1 MPMSTPP
8 SMSMPRKSSESPA
21 LRPRPPSLRTRAAS
35 RRPGAQGRRRT
46 ALLLSLLCACA
57 AAQGGEV
64 VSDKL
69 DSKVLGRSLPF
80 TAYLPDGYYDSF
92 DTFPVVY
99 LLHGSGGDEH
109 TWVQYV
115 GARETLDALIRRKEI
130 APVIAIMPAGGA
142 SWWVDGAAEQ
152 MQTALRTEL
161 IPYVEKRYQANADR
175 GHRAIA
181 GISMGGFGALNL
193 VLRHPE
199 LFCAAG
205 LLSPAVFASPDAQ
218 SSARSAT
225 GQFALNGKY
234 DPALWAAQGYPAL
247 LPGYRAKGQPVAAYI
262 SSGDRDRQV
271 TPGMSAGLFEA
282 LHAVQPGLV
291 RLRIGDGAHEWMT
304 FRDALPQALM
314 YINGQC
320 GFKRP

>member
-1 MPMSTPP
+1 MPLESLRLRSRPP
-8 SMSMPRKSSESPA
+8 QPPA
-21 LRPRPPSLRTRAAS
+21 HKTRRRPRLHAS
-35 RRPGAQGRRRT
+35 RRAVLLFALAGACT
-46 ALLLSLLCACA
+46 
-57 AAQGGEV
+57 AAQAGEV
-64 VSDKL
+64 VADKL
-69 DSKVLGRSLPF
+69 DSKVLGRNLPF

-109 TWVQYV
+109 TWVQFL

-130 APVIAIMPAGGA
+130 APVIAIMPAGGT
-142 SWWVDGAAEQ
+142 SWWIDGAAEH

-161 IPYVEKRYQANADR
+161 IPYVEKRYQATPDR

-205 LLSPAVFASPDAQ
+205 LLSPAVFPEPDAQ
-218 SSARSAT
+218 SSARGAS
-225 GQFALNGKY
+225 GQFARDGKY
-234 DPALWAAQGYPAL
+234 DPALWAAQSYPAL
-247 LPGYRAKGQPVAAYI
+247 LPAYKAKGQPVAAYI

-271 TPGMSAGLFEA
+271 TPGMSANLFEA
-282 LHAVQPGLV
+282 LYAVQPGQV
-291 RLRIGDGAHEWMT
+291 RLRVGDGAHEWMT
-304 FRDALPQALM
+304 FRDALPKALKYM
-314 YINGQC
+314 NGQC
-320 GFKRP
+320 GGYKQP

>member
-1 MPMSTPP
+1 MPLPTSP
-8 SMSMPRKSSESPA
+8 SMPA
-21 LRPRPPSLRTRAAS
+21 CPQAHLVPPFFLTPTVR
-35 RRPGAQGRRRT
+35 RRPGTRARRRA
-46 ALLLSLLCACA
+46 ALLLALACACA
-57 AAQGGEV
+57 AAQAGEV
-64 VSDKL
+64 VADKI

-130 APVIAIMPAGGA
+130 APLIAIMPAGGA

-161 IPYVEKRYQANADR
+161 IPYVEKHYQATADR

-193 VLRHPE
+193 MLRHPE

-205 LLSPAVFASPDAQ
+205 LLSPAVFSSPDAQ
-218 SSARSAT
+218 SSARGAA
-225 GQFALNGKY
+225 GQFAHDGKY
-234 DPALWAAQGYPAL
+234 EPALWSAQSYPAL
-247 LPGYRAKGQPVAAYI
+247 LADYKAKGQPVAAYI

-271 TPGMSAGLFEA
+271 TPAMSSGLFEA
-282 LHAVQPGLV
+282 LYAVQPGRV

-304 FRDALPQALM
+304 FRDALPKALK

-320 GFKRP
+320 GFTRP